1 MSIYVSRTDLL
12 SHCLVVP
19 SSYPDAPLYGCPALV
34 SYGKCGDTLPVRL
47 DKESAVTVS
56 IRRDVLEDLD
66 QFRIEVREWLEA
78 NCPESQRRPMTP
90 QEQYWGGRRGKF
102 PSEDAK
108 LWFER
113 MRDQGWI
120 APEWP
125 PEYGGGGLDARQA
138 RIVKDEM
145 KRLKART
152 PIYGIGVWMLG
163 PAVLEYGTEEQ
174 KQQHLRAIVNGEI
187 RWAQGYSEPGA
198 GSDLA
203 SVQCKAEDMGDHFLV
218 NGSKIW
224 TTAADKCD
232 WIFCLVRTDPNV
244 KQQEG
249 ISFLLIDMADKG
261 ISTTPISLISGD
273 SEFCQT
279 FFDNV
284 KVPKENLIGE
294 LNKGWSVAKAL
305 LVHERKL
312 MAEMGSDTPRQ
323 VVAPNMA
330 AREYLEF
337 ENGKIADARLRSA
350 LVEYDMHMHAVGLT
364 HFRTF
369 EEKTHGVRSAA
380 PLVMKYVGTEAEISK
395 SELLLAIMGSRGLG
409 WEGEGFTPEE
419 IDTLRLW
426 AMSKAMT
433 IAGGSSEIQLN
444 VVAKNILELPQ
455 S

>member
-1 MSIYVSRTDLL
+1 VT
-12 SHCLVVP
+12 
-19 SSYPDAPLYGCPALV
+19 AP
-34 SYGKCGDTLPVRL
+34 
-47 DKESAVTVS
+47 
-56 IRRDVLEDLD
+56 IRREVLEDLD
-66 QFRIEVREWLEA
+66 QFRQEVREWLEA

-90 QEQYWGGRRGKF
+90 QEQYWGGRRGEF
-102 PSEDAK
+102 PSEDAR

-113 MRDQGWI
+113 MRDRGWTV
-120 APEWP
+120 PEWP
-125 PEYGGGGLDARQA
+125 RQYGGGGLSAREA
-138 RIVKDEM
+138 RILKEEM
-145 KRLKART
+145 KRIKART
-152 PIYGIGVWMLG
+152 PIYGIGIWMLG
-163 PAVLEYGTEEQ
+163 PAVLEYGNEEQ
-174 KQQHLRAIVNGEI
+174 RQKHLRAIVNGDI

-203 SVQCKAEDMGDHFLV
+203 SLQCKAEDMGDHYLV
-218 NGSKIW
+218 NGSKTW

-232 WIFCLVRTDPNV
+232 WIFCLVRTDPDV

-249 ISFLLIDMADKG
+249 ISFLLIDMDDPG
-261 ISTTPISLISGD
+261 ITTTPIPLISGE

-284 KVPKENLIGE
+284 KVPRENLVGE

-323 VVAPNMA
+323 AVAPNMA

-337 ENGKIADARLRSA
+337 DNGRIADPRLRSELA
-350 LVEYDMHMHAVGLT
+350 EYDMQMQAIALT
-364 HFRTF
+364 HFRSF
-369 EEKTHGVRSAA
+369 EEKTNGVRSAA
-380 PLVMKYVGTEAEISK
+380 PLVMKYVGTEAEKTK

-409 WEGEGFTPEE
+409 WEGAGFTPEE

-433 IAGGSSEIQLN
+433 VAGGTSEIQLN
-444 VVAKNILELPQ
+444 VIAKNILALPQ

>member
-1 MSIYVSRTDLL
+1 MN
-12 SHCLVVP
+12 
-19 SSYPDAPLYGCPALV
+19 A
-34 SYGKCGDTLPVRL
+34 PVRS
-47 DKESAVTVS
+47 E
-56 IRRDVLEDLD
+56 VLEDLD
-66 QFRIEVREWLEA
+66 QFRSHVREWLEA
-78 NCPESQRRPMTP
+78 NCPESQRQPITP
-90 QEQYWGGRRGKF
+90 EEQYWGGRRGEF

-108 LWFER
+108 TWFEA

-125 PEYGGGGLDARQA
+125 AAYGGGGLSEQHA
-138 RIVKDEM
+138 RIIKQEM
-145 KRLKART
+145 KRLGART
-152 PIYGIGVWMLG
+152 PLYSIGIWMLG
-163 PAVLEYGTEEQ
+163 AAILEYGNEEQ
-174 KQQHLRAIVNGEI
+174 KQRHIRAIVNGEL

-203 SVQCKAEDMGDHFLV
+203 SLQCKAEDKGDHFLV

-224 TTAADKCD
+224 TTAADRCD
-232 WIFCLVRTDPNV
+232 WIFCLVRTDPTA
-244 KQQEG
+244 KKQEG
-249 ISFLLIDMADKG
+249 ISFLLIDMDDPG
-261 ISTTPISLISGD
+261 VSTTPIALISGE

-284 KVPKENLIGE
+284 KVPKENLVGE

-312 MAEMGSDTPRQ
+312 MAEIGSDSPRQ
-323 VVAPNMA
+323 VVVPNVA

-337 ENGKIADARLRSA
+337 DNGKIVDAQLRSD
-350 LVEYDMHMHAVGLT
+350 LVDYDMNMHAIGLT
-364 HFRTF
+364 HFRGF
-369 EEKTHGVRSAA
+369 EEKQAGVRSAA
-380 PLVMKYVGTEAEISK
+380 PLVMKYVGTEAEKTK

-409 WEGEGFTPEE
+409 WEGEGFSKAE

-444 VVAKNILELPQ
+444 VIAKNVLDLPQ
-455 S
+455 A

>member
-1 MSIYVSRTDLL
+1 MN
-12 SHCLVVP
+12 
-19 SSYPDAPLYGCPALV
+19 A
-34 SYGKCGDTLPVRL
+34 PVR
-47 DKESAVTVS
+47 
-56 IRRDVLEDLD
+56 RDRLEELE
-66 QFRIEVREWLEA
+66 QFRANVREWLA
-78 NCPESQRRPMTP
+78 SNCPESQRQPMTP
-90 QEQYWGGRRGKF
+90 EDQYWGGRRGKF
-102 PSEDAK
+102 PSEDAR

-113 MRDQGWI
+113 MRDKGWVV
-120 APEWP
+120 PEWP
-125 PEYGGGGLDARQA
+125 KHYGGGGLDPRQG
-138 RIVKDEM
+138 RIIKEEM
-145 KRLKART
+145 KRIKART
-152 PIYGIGVWMLG
+152 PLYGIGIWMLG
-163 PAVLEYGTEEQ
+163 PAVLEYGNEEQ
-174 KQQHLRAIVNGEI
+174 KEQHIRAIVNGET

-203 SVQCKAEDMGDHFLV
+203 SLQCKADDRGDHFLV

-232 WIFCLVRTDPNV
+232 WIFCLVRTDPHV
-244 KQQEG
+244 KKQEG
-249 ISFLLIDMADKG
+249 ISFLLIDMDSPG
-261 ISTTPISLISGD
+261 VSTTPISLISGE

-284 KVPKENLIGE
+284 KVPKQNLVGE

-337 ENGKIADARLRSA
+337 DDGRIADARLRA
-350 LVEYDMHMHAVGLT
+350 ELVDYDMHMHAVGLT

-369 EEKTHGVRSAA
+369 EEKASGVRSAA
-380 PLVMKYVGTEAEISK
+380 PLVMKYVGTEAEKTK

-433 IAGGSSEIQLN
+433 VAGGTSEIQLN
-444 VVAKNILELPQ
+444 VIAKNILALPQ

>member
-1 MSIYVSRTDLL
+1 M
-12 SHCLVVP
+12 
-19 SSYPDAPLYGCPALV
+19 
-34 SYGKCGDTLPVRL
+34 
-47 DKESAVTVS
+47 
-56 IRRDVLEDLD
+56 EDLD
-66 QFRIEVREWLEA
+66 KFRLAARQWLET
-78 NCPESQRRPMTP
+78 NCPESQRQPMRP
-90 QEQYWGGRRGKF
+90 EDQYWGGRQGKF
-102 PSEDAK
+102 PSDDAK

-113 MRDQGWI
+113 MRDKGWT

-125 PEYGGGGLDARQA
+125 TEFGGGGLSPLQA
-138 RIVKDEM
+138 RALKEEM
-145 KRLKART
+145 KSINART
-152 PIYGIGVWMLG
+152 PVYGIGIWMLG
-163 PAVLEYGTEEQ
+163 PAVLEYGNEAQKEQ
-174 KQQHLRAIVNGEI
+174 HIRAIVNGET

-203 SVQCKAEDMGDHFLV
+203 SLQCKAEDMGDHFMV

-232 WIFCLVRTDPNV
+232 WIFCLVRTNPDV
-244 KQQEG
+244 KKQEG
-249 ISFLLIDMADKG
+249 ISFLLIDMDDPG
-261 ISTTPISLISGD
+261 VSTTPISLISGE

-312 MAEMGSDTPRQ
+312 MAEIGSDSPRSVLQ
-323 VVAPNMA
+323 PSTA

-337 ENGKIADARLRSA
+337 ENGKIADSRLRND
-350 LVEYDMHMHAVGLT
+350 LVEYEMLMQTVALT

-369 EEKTHGVRSAA
+369 EEKSNGVRSAA
-380 PLVMKYVGTEAEISK
+380 PMVMKYVGTEAEKTK
-395 SELLLAIMGSRGLG
+395 SELLLAILGSRGLG
-409 WEGEGFTPEE
+409 WEGEEFTPVE
-419 IDTLRLW
+419 IDTVRLW

-444 VVAKNILELPQ
+444 LIAQKILELPK